1 MPIMLFSGLNTQP
14 VHRVI
19 FDNLV
24 AAMPNA
30 KAVRVANAGH
40 VVSRDQADFFNKSVL
55 NFLGQEVANATDT

>member
-1 MPIMLFSGLNTQP
+1 MLFSGLNTQP
-14 VHRVI
+14 VHKVI

-40 VVSRDQADFFNKSVL
+40 GVTREQADFFNKSVL
-55 NFLGQEVANATDT
+55 NFLGKEVANAIET